1 MIGKK
6 IRLERIFNRKSKKT
20 VIVPMDHGVS
30 MGPIDGLQNM
40 EKTINDIALGGANAV
55 LLHKGIV
62 TAGHRGY
69 GKDIGLIIHLS
80 GGTPLGPEPNNRI
93 LVTTVKEAVRIGADA
108 VSVHIN
114 IGAGNES
121 EMLQDLGMIAEECN
135 EYGMPLLAMMYARG
149 EKIPKDKE
157 FDVKYIKH
165 VARIGAELGAD
176 IIKTVYTGD
185 KESFKEVIEGCPV
198 PVVIAGGPKM
208 NSEEEL
214 LKMIEDAI
222 DCGAGGL
229 SIGRNVFQSENRV
242 DLTRKIC
249 NIVHGS
255 KKLC

>member
-20 VIVPMDHGVS
+20 VIVPMDHGIS
-30 MGPIDGLQNM
+30 MGPIEGLQNM
-40 EKTINDIALGGANAV
+40 GTTINDIAMGGANAV

-62 TAGHRGY
+62 SAGHRGY

-80 GGTPLGPEPNNRI
+80 GGTPLGPEPNNRVI
-93 LVTTVKEAVRIGADA
+93 VTTVKEAVRLGADA
-108 VSVHIN
+108 VSMHLNV
-114 IGAGNES
+114 GASNES
-121 EMLQDLGMIAEECN
+121 EMLQDLGFIAEECN

-149 EKIPKDKE
+149 DKIDKSHE

-185 KESFKEVIEGCPV
+185 KKSFKEVIDGCPV

-214 LKMIEDAI
+214 LKMIEDAME
-222 DCGAGGL
+222 CGAGGV
-229 SIGRNVFQSENRV
+229 SIGRNVFQSDKRLE
-242 DLTRKIC
+242 LTKKVC
-249 NIVHGS
+249 KLVHGENF
-255 KKLC
+255 C